1 MPLDRIID
9 YTYVLFFREHWLVKM
24 QHEQEWTT
32 LYLRNFE
39 LVETVKL
46 AQDWQIQVRK
56 RLSGKL
62 AGNLYK
68 VFVRPDGV
76 KYYSLG
82 KARAGGFT
90 ADYEDG
96 RKRRQPKTKGPKG
109 K

>member
-1 MPLDRIID
+1 M
-9 YTYVLFFREHWLVKM
+9 FFHTMIGGEM
-24 QHEQEWTT
+24 QHEQEWMT

-62 AGNLYK
+62 AGHLYK
-68 VFVRPDGV
+68 VFIGPDGN
-76 KYYSLG
+76 KHYSLA
-82 KARAGGFT
+82 KARVAGFT
-90 ADYEDG
+90 ADYQDG
-96 RKRRQPKTKGPKG
+96 RTRRQKKPKGPKG

>member
-1 MPLDRIID
+1 M
-9 YTYVLFFREHWLVKM
+9 
-24 QHEQEWTT
+24 T

-62 AGNLYK
+62 AGHLYK
-68 VFVRPDGV
+68 VFVGPDGT
-76 KYYSLG
+76 KHNSLA
-82 KARAGGFT
+82 KARAGGFS
-90 ADYEDG
+90 ADYQDG
-96 RKRRQPKTKGPKG
+96 RARRQKNPKGPKR